1 MHEWIGC
8 GPSAA
13 SQYCGERYQRPADLV
28 KWSVALEGLDF
39 PKTERVKL
47 SDDILL
53 TDAIVFGLRMNCGIN
68 LESLYTR
75 FSQATCRGDLEA
87 SLMNFR
93 SKGLVDLMGS
103 KARLTHRGR
112 LLCDTVGSALIK

>member
-13 SQYCGERYQRPADLV
+13 SQYCGERYQRPANLEN
-28 KWSVALEGLDF
+28 WSVALDGSDF
-39 PKTERVKL
+39 PKIERVEL

-53 TDAIVFGLRMNCGIN
+53 TDAIVFGLRMNCGVD
-68 LESLYTR
+68 LESLYAR
-75 FSQATCRGDLEA
+75 FSQATCQSDLEA
-87 SLMNFR
+87 SLVSFG
-93 SKGLVDLMGS
+93 SEGLVDLIGS

-112 LLCDTVGSALIK
+112 LLCDAVGSALIK